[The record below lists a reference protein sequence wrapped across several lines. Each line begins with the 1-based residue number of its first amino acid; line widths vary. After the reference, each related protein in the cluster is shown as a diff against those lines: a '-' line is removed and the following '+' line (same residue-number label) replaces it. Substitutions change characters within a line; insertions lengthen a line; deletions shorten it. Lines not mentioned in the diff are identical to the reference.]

1 MSFLSKFF
9 FGKLITNSRATLGG
23 SRGSKHIGINRQAV
37 WLHNHNNKLRTRAP
51 NCDCPP
57 GWTWD
62 EYVEGCSNGNG
73 NNQPCGYNYPIYI

>member
-37 WLHNHNNKLRTRAP
+37 WLHNHNKKLGTTAP
-51 NCDCPP
+51 KNCDCPP
-57 GWTWD
+57 GWTAGVD
-62 EYVEGCSNGNG
+62 GCSNESNVT
-73 NNQPCGYNYPIYI
+73 QPCGSDIN